1 MKNKQINRMLALGL
15 SVAMLSGC
23 GGEVEPLPE
32 EETTPSKIITEEMPE
47 LESDEVE
54 NEEDEDTQDENAT
67 ENDADMTEDFNPE
80 WETEV
85 CVYGPAPEH

>member
-1 MKNKQINRMLALGL
+1 
-15 SVAMLSGC
+15 
-23 GGEVEPLPE
+23 
-32 EETTPSKIITEEMPE
+32 MPE
-47 LESDEVE
+47 LESDEVK